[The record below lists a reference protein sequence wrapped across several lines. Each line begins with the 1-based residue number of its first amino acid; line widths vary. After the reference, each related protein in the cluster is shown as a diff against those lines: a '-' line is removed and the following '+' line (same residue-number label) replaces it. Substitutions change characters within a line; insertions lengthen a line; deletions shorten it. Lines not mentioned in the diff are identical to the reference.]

1 APTMAPAAQ
10 PTAAA
15 APVRTPKDGGIFR
28 MYLHTENA
36 PTLDPYFNTS
46 FRSQEFAG
54 FFYSRLIMS
63 TKGPGIPS
71 LAYIFEGDLAES
83 WKVSDDGLTYTFNIR
98 PDVRWQNRPPLNA
111 RPVTAQDVA
120 WSFERFMKVAPHRAF
135 FEQVG

>member
-1 APTMAPAAQ
+1 MVSTSSTTRPDS
-10 PTAAA
+10 

-71 LAYIFEGDLAES
+71 LAYIFEGDLAIPANPAS
-83 WKVSDDGLTYTFNIR
+83 
-98 PDVRWQNRPPLNA
+98 
-111 RPVTAQDVA
+111 
-120 WSFERFMKVAPHRAF
+120 
-135 FEQVG
+135 